1 MYLAFAF
8 SAFQTQLAYRGQVW
22 ALALGYFINI
32 SAKVAIWT
40 ALFAGQASVDGVS
53 LTQMVTYA
61 IIAGSVDVGWHWEQF
76 IQKVGAQIRSGD
88 VAVYLL
94 KPLRYPAMLFSA
106 EFGSLGFGLI
116 ALVVPVTVIAAL
128 LYGFMPPVTT
138 MHGVLFLAMWT
149 LGFLILFLL
158 AAIAALLSFWVLTT
172 FALEW
177 TLTALLAALSGRIVP
192 LWFYPEQVAAVLKYL
207 PFAWI
212 AFHPTAVYLGEVD
225 IAGAVYLLC
234 IGLGWVAL
242 LTGVVA
248 SLWSGASRRIIVQGG

>member
-1 MYLAFAF
+1 MYLAFAA

-53 LTQMVTYA
+53 LPQMVTYA

-76 IQKVGAQIRSGD
+76 VQKVGAQIKSGD

-106 EFGSLGFGLI
+106 ECGNLGFGVTS
-116 ALVVPVTVIAAL
+116 LVVPVTILAGL
-128 LYGFMPPVTT
+128 LYGFTPPATVT
-138 MHGVLFLAMWT
+138 HGVLFLAMWAV
-149 LGFLILFLL
+149 GFAMMFLL
-158 AAIAALLSFWVLTT
+158 AGIAALLSFWLLTT

-177 TLTALLAALSGRIVP
+177 ILTALLAVLSGRIVP
-192 LWFYPEQVAAVLKYL
+192 LWFYPEQAAAVLKYL
-207 PFAWI
+207 PFAWV

-225 IAGAVYLLC
+225 VEGAIPLLV
-234 IGLGWVAL
+234 IGLAWVAA
-242 LTGVVA
+242 LTGIVMF
-248 SLWSGASRRIIVQGG
+248 LWSRASRRLIVQGG